1 MMSSED
7 DTCRAGR
14 RMREPVPE
22 QLGRKAGSEA
32 EPADPEGRRREITV
46 IERDRILAQL
56 QDKVIQQAFR
66 AGLSLQGAAKMTADP
81 EVCRLI
87 GAATDELDHMIQ
99 EVRDAVFG
107 YEQRTGGRG
116 LREQIIDLSSRLVT
130 TADISFV
137 GPPDG
142 TLDAATSAQLLE
154 NLRQALALIGEY
166 ATPARIDITA
176 GDNAHDIVIEA
187 SLLDPGA
194 GEPTRQFASLR
205 TRAAQPG
212 IPVEIELVPGGTRFT
227 WHARVTPGTQD
238 G

>member
-1 MMSSED
+1 
-7 DTCRAGR
+7 
-14 RMREPVPE
+14 MRESVPE

-56 QDKVIQQAFR
+56 QDKVIQRAFR
-66 AGLSLQGAAKMTADP
+66 AGLSLRGAAKMTADP
-81 EVCRLI
+81 EVRRLI
-87 GAATDELDHMIQ
+87 GAATDELDHVIQ

-130 TADISFV
+130 AADISFV

-176 GDNAHDIVIEA
+176 GEKAHDIVIEA
-187 SLLDPGA
+187 SLLGPGA
-194 GEPTRQFASLR
+194 GEPARRFASLR
-205 TRAAQPG
+205 ARAAQAG

-227 WHARVTPGTQD
+227 WHARVPPGTQD

>member
-7 DTCRAGR
+7 DTYRAGR
-14 RMREPVPE
+14 RMRESVPE

-56 QDKVIQQAFR
+56 QDKVIQRAFR

-81 EVCRLI
+81 EVRRLI
-87 GAATDELDHMIQ
+87 GAATDELDHVIQ

-130 TADISFV
+130 AADISFV

-187 SLLDPGA
+187 SLLGPGA
-194 GEPTRQFASLR
+194 GEPARRFASLR
-205 TRAAQPG
+205 ARAAQAG

-227 WHARVTPGTQD
+227 WHARVPPGTQD

>member
-7 DTCRAGR
+7 DTYRAGR
-14 RMREPVPE
+14 RMRESVPE
-22 QLGRKAGSEA
+22 QLGRKAGSETR
-32 EPADPEGRRREITV
+32 PADPEGRRREITV

-56 QDKVIQQAFR
+56 QDKVIQRAFR

-81 EVCRLI
+81 EVRCLI
-87 GAATDELDHMIQ
+87 RAATDELDRVIQ

-107 YEQRTGGRG
+107 YEQRSGGRG

-130 TADISFV
+130 AADISFV

-142 TLDAATSAQLLE
+142 MLDAATSAQLLE

-187 SLLDPGA
+187 SLLGPGA
-194 GEPTRQFASLR
+194 GEPARRFASLR
-205 TRAAQPG
+205 ARAAQAG

>member
-7 DTCRAGR
+7 DTYRAGR
-14 RMREPVPE
+14 RMHESGPE
-22 QLGRKAGSEA
+22 QFGRKAGSEA

-56 QDKVIQQAFR
+56 QDKVIQRAFR
-66 AGLSLQGAAKMTADP
+66 AGLSLRGAAIMTADP
-81 EVCRLI
+81 EVRRLI
-87 GAATDELDHMIQ
+87 GAATDELEHVIQ

-130 TADISFV
+130 AADISFV

-142 TLDAATSAQLLE
+142 ALDAATSAQLLE

-187 SLLDPGA
+187 SLLGPGA
-194 GEPTRQFASLR
+194 GEAARRFASLR
-205 TRAAQPG
+205 ARAAQAG
-212 IPVEIELVPGGTRFT
+212 IPAEIELVPGGTRFT
-227 WHARVTPGTQD
+227 WHARVPSGTR
-238 G
+238 GG

>member
-7 DTCRAGR
+7 DTYRAGR
-14 RMREPVPE
+14 RMRESVPE
-22 QLGRKAGSEA
+22 QVGRKAGSEA

-56 QDKVIQQAFR
+56 QDKVIQRAFR
-66 AGLSLQGAAKMTADP
+66 AGLSLRGAARMTIDP
-81 EVCRLI
+81 EVRRLI
-87 GAATDELDHMIQ
+87 GVATDELDQVIR
-99 EVRDAVFG
+99 EVRDAVFD
-107 YEQRTGGRG
+107 YEQRTGRRG

-130 TADISFV
+130 AADISFA

-154 NLRQALALIGEY
+154 NLRQVLALIGEY

-176 GDNAHDIVIEA
+176 GDNVHDIVIEA
-187 SLLDPGA
+187 SLLGPGA
-194 GEPTRQFASLR
+194 GEPTRRFASLR
-205 TRAAQPG
+205 ARAAQAG
-212 IPVEIELVPGGTRFT
+212 IPVEIRLVPGGTRFT
-227 WHARVTPGTQD
+227 WHARVPPGTND